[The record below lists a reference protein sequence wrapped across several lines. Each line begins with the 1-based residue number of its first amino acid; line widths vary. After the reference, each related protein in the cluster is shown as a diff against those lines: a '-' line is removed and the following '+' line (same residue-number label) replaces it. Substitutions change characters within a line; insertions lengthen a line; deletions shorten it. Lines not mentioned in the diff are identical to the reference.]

1 MSTSSAVN
9 RLGGPAVI
17 ALVIVAMVAVTA
29 AKVWESTHTSRAT
42 IWFTDGTGLFVGD
55 PVKMRG
61 VTIGTVE
68 AVEATPAKVRVEVSY
83 DDSAYV
89 DSEARAAIVAP
100 TLVSGRYVQFVN
112 PVKRSPAGALED
124 DAVVEV
130 GRTAVPVGYDEIKK
144 QVTDLAHQL
153 GPSTG
158 DEKGALSRLIDTS
171 AGALDTSGGS
181 LRKSVDALSDAMRT
195 LSAAGPDLFSTVRN
209 LQQVVTALR
218 TADQQIVG
226 FASQLDD
233 ASAVLDDNRTQL
245 DAAIR
250 ALNSMAPRL
259 RDYLKQNQGALSRD
273 VKDLTR
279 VSRLLV
285 DRQDD
290 LAQIRHTAPTAL
302 SNLYNIYDP
311 DSNSLTAGLAVADF
325 PDPVSLICAL
335 LTTVDAP
342 KSECQKAE
350 TTLTRVI
357 TSEMARSTGRPE
369 EGGR

>member
-158 DEKGALSRLIDTS
+158 DEKGRS
-171 AGALDTSGGS
+171 ADS
-181 LRKSVDALSDAMRT
+181 
-195 LSAAGPDLFSTVRN
+195 ST
-209 LQQVVTALR
+209 
-218 TADQQIVG
+218 
-226 FASQLDD
+226 
-233 ASAVLDDNRTQL
+233 
-245 DAAIR
+245 
-250 ALNSMAPRL
+250 PR
-259 RDYLKQNQGALSRD
+259 
-273 VKDLTR
+273 
-279 VSRLLV
+279 
-285 DRQDD
+285 
-290 LAQIRHTAPTAL
+290 
-302 SNLYNIYDP
+302 
-311 DSNSLTAGLAVADF
+311 
-325 PDPVSLICAL
+325 PV
-335 LTTVDAP
+335 
-342 KSECQKAE
+342 
-350 TTLTRVI
+350 
-357 TSEMARSTGRPE
+357 RSTPAAAHSGSRSMRSPT
-369 EGGR
+369 R